1 MIESY
6 FNATVDKINN
16 FLGTTGSGKKKTN
29 LVGQD
34 VDCRWKEEE
43 KLIRDDKGNEVVA
56 SVEVWLPADTTK
68 LTPQSEIVKDGKS
81 YEVIRSGYKNGISSP
96 MYLRVFLK

>member
-6 FNATVDKINN
+6 FNATVDEINN

-29 LVGQD
+29 PVGQD
-34 VDCRWKEEE
+34 VDCRWMEET
-43 KLIRDDKGNEVVA
+43 KLIRNDKGNEVVA
-56 SVEVWLPADTTK
+56 SVEAWLPSDTPK
-68 LTPQSEIVKDGKS
+68 LAPQSEIVKDSKS

-96 MYLRVFLK
+96 VYLRVFLK

>member
-6 FNATVDKINN
+6 FNARVDKINN

-34 VDCRWKEEE
+34 IACRWKEET
-43 KLIRDDKGNEVVA
+43 KLIRDDKGNEIVS
-56 SVEVWLPADTTK
+56 SVEVWLSPDTIK
-68 LTPQSEIVKDGKS
+68 LNPQSEIVKNGNS
-81 YEVIRSGYKNGISSP
+81 YEVIKSGYVPGIVNNK
-96 MYLRVFLK
+96 YLRVFLK